1 MAGSLW
7 NFPQNVHK
15 VGDFAL
21 GIHLRRNDFR
31 VHVHGES
38 SSKGGLLS
46 MWLSY
51 TPLLIPQILSFGSSR
66 TIFFQV
72 LFWNIGN

>member
-46 MWLSY
+46 MWLSDI
-51 TPLLIPQILSFGSSR
+51 PLLIPQILSFGFSR
-66 TIFFQV
+66 TIFFFSFI
-72 LFWNIGN
+72 LEYR